1 MLSQDNHFTVCYSWA
16 ILINVRLTLNFN
28 CICRQRVSHVT
39 WLFDLVR
46 DDTAHKV
53 RVGGVQV
60 FHQFV
65 QALLVIEG
73 HTRAHNRG
81 EVVQGGCI
89 WRGGGGSMW
98 LQSISR
104 QMKSVK
110 RILENGVGSRES
122 SASVNER
129 KTAIFSPVWPFLH
142 TKCRKLIPDWKESRV
157 LEGFRV
163 VSSGAH
169 THNLHVTSAEWWFLE
184 YKDTRVSY
192 DAGWDWNSIIW
203 RCSCLDVMTNAGSWL
218 GVRSTMKVT
227 EVKTGRWHWNEGGH
241 EMVYEVYM

>member
-1 MLSQDNHFTVCYSWA
+1 M
-16 ILINVRLTLNFN
+16 
-28 CICRQRVSHVT
+28 
-39 WLFDLVR
+39 
-46 DDTAHKV
+46 

-89 WRGGGGSMW
+89 WRGEGGSMW

-129 KTAIFSPVWPFLH
+129 KTAIFSPV
-142 TKCRKLIPDWKESRV
+142 
-157 LEGFRV
+157 
-163 VSSGAH
+163 
-169 THNLHVTSAEWWFLE
+169 
-184 YKDTRVSY
+184 
-192 DAGWDWNSIIW
+192 
-203 RCSCLDVMTNAGSWL
+203 
-218 GVRSTMKVT
+218 
-227 EVKTGRWHWNEGGH
+227 
-241 EMVYEVYM
+241 